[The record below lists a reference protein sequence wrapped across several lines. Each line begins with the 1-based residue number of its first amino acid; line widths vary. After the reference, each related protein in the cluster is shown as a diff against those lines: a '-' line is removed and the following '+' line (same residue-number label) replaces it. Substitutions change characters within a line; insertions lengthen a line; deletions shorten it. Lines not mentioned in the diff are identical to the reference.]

1 MSKQRRKPHVFLNMA
16 MSLDGKISTRDDTGP
31 RFTGSADKVRLR
43 EIRTRADAILVGAGT
58 IVADDPTFT
67 ERGIYKD
74 KRVQRGMSPQ
84 PIKVVVSGT
93 GSVPESARMFQP
105 NGAQAL
111 VFTSTRIVPN
121 RLKILKRVADAV
133 HIVGDEQVDFFQI
146 IEILA
151 RTYHVKSLLIE
162 GGGQVNF
169 AMFRENLIDEV
180 YLTLSPRVI
189 GGCNVPTPVGGEGFN
204 FVDLI
209 DLELLDHRVVN
220 SEIFLHYRVVH
231 NNRENS

>member
-1 MSKQRRKPHVFLNMA
+1 MSNQRQKPHVFLNMA
-16 MSLDGKISTRDDTGP
+16 MSLDGKISTRDGTGP

-58 IVADDPTFT
+58 IIADDPTFT
-67 ERGIYKD
+67 EDGIYKD
-74 KRVQRGMSPQ
+74 ERVKRGLSPQ

-93 GSVPESARMFQP
+93 GRVPESALIFQP
-105 NGAQAL
+105 NGAPAL
-111 VFTSTRIVPN
+111 VFTAKRIPEN
-121 RLKILKRVADAV
+121 RLRILEKAADAV
-133 HIVGDEQVDFFQI
+133 HLVGDEEVDFLQI
-146 IEILA
+146 VEILA
-151 RTYHVKSLLIE
+151 RRYGVKNLLIE

-169 AMFRENLIDEV
+169 AMFRAQLIDEV
-180 YLTLSPRVI
+180 YLTLSPRLI
-189 GGCNVPTPVGGEGFN
+189 GGRDVPTPVGGEGFN

-231 NNRENS
+231 NNREIT